1 MPTPGYADILCPGH
15 SFATGCNAPKAPG
28 TLVQLGANRGAI
40 FEIVAVE
47 GATAWIREPATHRGE
62 ALVPVSRLRA
72 AYPALG

>member
-1 MPTPGYADILCPGH
+1 MLTPGYADILCPGF
-15 SFATGCNAPKAPG
+15 SFATGCNAPKEPG
-28 TLVQLGANRGAI
+28 ALVQLGANRGAV

-47 GATAWIREPATHRGE
+47 GGTAWIREPGTHRSE